1 MRNIYSRRRYESVED
16 GDTYAVSEV
25 INYVLER
32 MEDAVPVGEGYYDD
46 EDDQYYMDYSVDVP
60 LQV

>member
-25 INYVLER
+25 INYVLEH
-32 MEDAVPVGEGYYDD
+32 MEDAFPVGEGYYDD
-46 EDDQYYMDYSVDVP
+46 EYDQYYMDYIVDVP

>member
-1 MRNIYSRRRYESVED
+1 MRNIYSRRRYESVGD

-32 MEDAVPVGEGYYDD
+32 TEDAFPGGDGYYDD
-46 EDDQYYMDYSVDVP
+46 EDDKYYMDYSVDVP

>member
-16 GDTYAVSEV
+16 GDTYDVSEV

-32 MEDAVPVGEGYYDD
+32 TEYAFPCGDVYYDD

>member
-1 MRNIYSRRRYESVED
+1 MRNIYSRIRYESVED

-32 MEDAVPVGEGYYDD
+32 MEDAFPVGEGYYDD